1 MTNQEKAFVDDL
13 IRKALQV
20 QTDEIEGQQ
29 VISIDNLNLCA
40 VDYDESTYIDLPEI
54 TEEDVIQNVFSNE
67 DALKLLLTDPENIPD
82 ILSDIPSNE
91 NVILEFSEGTV
102 KNPDPVV
109 YEINVNPG
117 DQINED
123 TIIGTV
129 EQEGT
134 MKQLKSI
141 FSEGEVCGNEDNS
154 DFFRLYPSSCNRH
167 IVLKNVKPESGD
179 NFNLSLEIEN
189 LNDKFK
195 NEGILYALIT
205 NNLCQSM
212 LPFVLSRRYRGSID
226 RKGLNKNQIY
236 SDTFIQ
242 NRVNS
247 SDFSADNTA
256 FSQEYI
262 NIYNEE
268 LNGIQIYDA
277 SILQVTNKIQEEFAT
292 TIIADDVTP
301 ETMKS
306 WKKRLKKKRTRKKAK
321 KEIQAKVEAQAD
333 KIKQSDSPSKKID
346 EEKDRLLGVRE
357 KYINGI
363 LNIYYNRNSIPRC
376 MYDPK
381 YTDCKFLINDKIDK
395 NVLKDVK
402 KYDEDFTYSA
412 IGESDEYYNYY
423 FSLLGNI
430 NLSDKNEYTD
440 EYYQI
445 ITDIINKR
453 IIVEGTELKDIKL
466 NFCKLFNDNVDVIF
480 NINNPLMQYT
490 ENYIDSQFGK
500 FETQVNQFVMKENI
514 KYSNN
519 IKDEFT
525 SKGLD
530 EEAIYNAGELYTSD
544 NQYKQIYDYIK
555 TLFPKDK
562 DEDETA
568 CDLIAAQLSTMYTY
582 IKSYGDGSNNIYKDL
597 KTEDDKYLYFKLIN
611 EEAEKIMTFWDKVIA
626 EYTNNDLNKCIES
639 LYALSNSYQ
648 GYATWPLPND
658 LTINDITY
666 KHYLFENI
674 PIKNDTGPDD
684 ISIGDYSFPDKVTPP
699 DIPEELDPVDEDEAL
714 EKMMEHELIEPAYDP
729 VTILDFKYW
738 QRYFKLATLICLV
751 PAFWNCGLDIMPW
764 IQLIPFPCI
773 FIAINCVYIP
783 FFNLLIVFGIAIRG
797 MYPWPIILYLNT
809 SDQPA
814 SILTPLIGI
823 LNNLRLALRQ
833 QIDNIQNIPIQQLTN
848 MYINKLQN
856 ENNQLKKE
864 NKKLDAYSNTLK
876 NIQVPKAQ
884 DIQKQFSQII
894 NPDIDIRQK
903 FTRLNQ
909 LAKKQRVSTYGTNE
923 SIH

>member
-1 MTNQEKAFVDDL
+1 MTAEEQVFMDDL

-20 QTDEIEGQQ
+20 QTDEAEGQQ
-29 VISIDNLNLCA
+29 VIDLDSLNLCA
-40 VDYDESTYIDLPEI
+40 VDYDETTQISPNIPIDELSVLQNVYANEDILKILLADPEDI
-54 TEEDVIQNVFSNE
+54 PDVI
-67 DALKLLLTDPENIPD
+67 A
-82 ILSDIPSNE
+82 DIPSNE

-102 KNPDPVV
+102 KNPDPVM
-109 YEINVNPG
+109 YEISVNPG
-117 DQINED
+117 DQINEQ
-123 TIIGTV
+123 TILGKV
-129 EQEGT
+129 EQEGE
-134 MKQLKSI
+134 MKLIKSI

-154 DFFRLYPSSCNRH
+154 DFLRLYPSSCDRH
-167 IVLKNVKPESGD
+167 IILRNVKPESGSD
-179 NFNLSLEIEN
+179 FDLSLDIEN

-195 NEGILYALIT
+195 NEGVLYALIT

-212 LPFVLSRRYRGSID
+212 LPYVLSRRYRGSID
-226 RKGLNKNQIY
+226 RSGLNKNQVY

-242 NRVNS
+242 SRVNS
-247 SDFSADNTA
+247 SDFSADNTE
-256 FSQEYI
+256 FKQEYV
-262 NIYNEE
+262 NIYNED
-268 LNGIQIYDA
+268 LNGLRIYDA
-277 SILQVTNKIQEEFAT
+277 SILQVVDKLQEEFAT
-292 TIIADDVTP
+292 KIIAEDITP
-301 ETMKS
+301 DTMRK

-321 KEIQAKVEAQAD
+321 KEIQEKVESQTD
-333 KIKQSDSPSKKID
+333 KIKRSENPYSKLN
-346 EEKDRLLGVRE
+346 EEKDRLLSVRE

-363 LNIYYNRNSIPRC
+363 LDIYNNRELIPRC

-381 YTDCKFLINDKIDK
+381 YTDCKFLVNDKIDK
-395 NVLKDVK
+395 DVLKDVK
-402 KYDEDFTYSA
+402 KYDDEFTYSA
-412 IGESDEYYNYY
+412 IGEADEYYNYY

-430 NLSDKNEYTD
+430 NLSDKNEYTE

-453 IIVEGTELKDIKL
+453 IIIEGTELKDIKL

-480 NINNPLMQYT
+480 NINNPVLEQ
-490 ENYIDSQFGK
+490 IDNFIDTQFGK
-500 FETQVNQFVMKENI
+500 FEEQINQFVNKENI

-544 NQYKQIYDYIK
+544 NRYKQVYDYIK
-555 TLFPKDK
+555 TLFPKDE

-611 EEAEKIMTFWDKVIA
+611 EEAEKIMTFWDKVVS
-626 EYTNNDLNKCIES
+626 EYTNNDLNHCIEA
-639 LYALSNSYQ
+639 LYNISHSYKE
-648 GYATWPLPND
+648 YATWPLPTE

-674 PIKNDTGPDD
+674 PVKDITSTVD
-684 ISIGDYSFPDKVTPP
+684 ISIGDYSFPEKVEFP
-699 DIPEELDPVDEDEAL
+699 DIPDELDPVDEDEAL
-714 EKMMEHELIEPAYDP
+714 EKMQEHEILEPSYDP

-738 QRYFKLATLICLV
+738 QKYFALATLICLV

-764 IQLIPFPCI
+764 LQLIYLPCI
-773 FIAINCVYIP
+773 FIAIDSVYIP
-783 FFNLLIVFGIAIRG
+783 FFNLLIVFGISIRG

-823 LNNLRLALRQ
+823 LNNLRLALRNQ
-833 QIDNIQNIPIQQLTN
+833 LDNIQNLPIQQLTDF
-848 MYINKLQN
+848 YINKLQS
-856 ENNQLKKE
+856 ENINLKKE
-864 NKKLDAYSNTLK
+864 NKRLDAYSNALK
-876 NIQVPKAQ
+876 TVPVPQAQNIKK
-884 DIQKQFSQII
+884 DIARTI
-894 NPDIDIRQK
+894 NSNIDTRQSFIR
-903 FTRLNQ
+903 LEQ
-909 LAKKQRVSTYGTNE
+909 LMKKQR
-923 SIH
+923 IQ